1 MPNPRLAA
9 RYAKS
14 LIDLSIEKG
23 QLEKVYKDILYLR
36 NVFRSSKVLVDF
48 LNNPVINSEQK
59 IKIIKTLDSEG
70 TGEITKS
77 FNRLLIKKGRE
88 NYLPEIADAFIE
100 QYKEYKNIYTVTLIT
115 AIPAS
120 EDVKR
125 TIINRIKQN
134 GQMKEVELVCVVQE
148 NIIGGFILEGGRKEN
163 RCKHSLRPDQ
173 NQKQISDKRIHI
185 PVQVILR
192 DQSKKNIWQK

>member
-148 NIIGGFILEGGRKEN
+148 NIIGGFILEGGG
-163 RCKHSLRPDQ
+163 
-173 NQKQISDKRIHI
+173 KRIDASI
-185 PVQVILR
+185 AYDLTKI
-192 DQSKKNIWQK
+192 KNRFLTNEFIYRFR

>member
-14 LIDLSIEKG
+14 LIEFSIEQGK
-23 QLEKVYKDILYLR
+23 LEEVYKDILYLK
-36 NVFRSSKVLVDF
+36 NVFQSSSALVNF
-48 LNNPVINSEQK
+48 LNNPVINSDQK
-59 IKIIKTLDSEG
+59 IKIVKSLDSER

-77 FNRLLIKKGRE
+77 FNRLLIRKGRE

-120 EDVKR
+120 EDVKN
-125 TIINRIKQN
+125 TIIRRIKQN
-134 GQMKEVELVCVVQE
+134 GQMKEVELVCIVQE
-148 NIIGGFILEGGRKEN
+148 NIIGGFILEGNG
-163 RCKHSLRPDQ
+163 
-173 NQKQISDKRIHI
+173 KRIDASI
-185 PVQVILR
+185 AFDLAKV
-192 DQSKKNIWQK
+192 KNRFLTNEFIYRFR